1 MAQVALD
8 MLRLSLDA
16 FVAQDSRLAREV
28 CGQDDIV
35 DALNREIIDELLHDD
50 EALARPGR
58 AGAAVV
64 LGVAPRRARG
74 RSCHEHRRRRR
85 LSRRGRNHPSPG
97 RVLETISRM
106 SKQTILII
114 EDERALVEVLT
125 YNLRKEGFEVHSATD
140 GQDGLRRA
148 QTTLPDLIMLDLML
162 PVIEGLEV
170 CRVLKSGARTRDIPL
185 LMLTAR
191 SEEVDEIVGFQ
202 MGADDYVTK
211 PFKIKPLIQRIK
223 ALLRRK
229 KTAATEGD
237 VVAAGGIEIDRAQH
251 RATVRGEELNLT
263 PTEFRLL
270 WVLVRQPGR
279 AFSRHELMEAAM
291 GDDALVLERTID
303 VHVKSLRQKLG
314 SRADQIETVRGVGYR
329 FRE

>member
-1 MAQVALD
+1 MAKQ
-8 MLRLSLDA
+8 S
-16 FVAQDSRLAREV
+16 
-28 CGQDDIV
+28 I
-35 DALNREIIDELLHDD
+35 LL
-50 EALARPGR
+50 
-58 AGAAVV
+58 
-64 LGVAPRRARG
+64 
-74 RSCHEHRRRRR
+74 
-85 LSRRGRNHPSPG
+85 
-97 RVLETISRM
+97 
-106 SKQTILII
+106 I

-125 YNLRKEGFEVHSATD
+125 YNLRKEGFDVHSATD

-148 QTTLPDLIMLDLML
+148 QTTLPDLIVLDLML

-229 KTAATEGD
+229 KTSSGEGD
-237 VVAAGGIEIDRAQH
+237 VVAAGGIEIDRTQH
-251 RATVRGEELNLT
+251 RASVSGEELSLT

-270 WVLVRQPGR
+270 WALVRQPGR

-303 VHVKSLRQKLG
+303 VHVKSLRQKLVE
-314 SRADQIETVRGVGYR
+314 RAEQIETVRGVGYR
-329 FRE
+329 FRA